1 MSWSSYS
8 LCSLSCS
15 LAFRAARSA
24 SWKSRSKR
32 WLQAV
37 QPTLPPAMRWTR
49 LSRRKLNR
57 EIQMIAMRRR
67 MRLLVT
73 EKTAQY
79 PMMKPSLRLLKMAHQ
94 VAMKMQ
100 PSKTRKAQMT
110 NRTLILLM
118 SQRLSRIQI
127 LPKTEASQLLMSK
140 TKAWMPRT
148 GKQWLSRT
156 RQMMEQSLLHLGK
169 ALKIPNHR
177 ARSNR
182 LLPTKA
188 RLQQK
193 SQPKQK
199 HSLRTA
205 SLSMSQV
212 REQLTRALLSTQR
225 ERAETL
231 QMVQRPK
238 TPRRRLETLRQIR
251 ALLLTRLRPRTQ
263 CPPTLPSQ
271 QTSRLES

>member
-1 MSWSSYS
+1 
-8 LCSLSCS
+8 
-15 LAFRAARSA
+15 
-24 SWKSRSKR
+24 
-32 WLQAV
+32 
-37 QPTLPPAMRWTR
+37 
-49 LSRRKLNR
+49 
-57 EIQMIAMRRR
+57 

-156 RQMMEQSLLHLGK
+156 RQMME
-169 ALKIPNHR
+169 
-177 ARSNR
+177 
-182 LLPTKA
+182 
-188 RLQQK
+188 
-193 SQPKQK
+193 
-199 HSLRTA
+199 
-205 SLSMSQV
+205 
-212 REQLTRALLSTQR
+212 
-225 ERAETL
+225 
-231 QMVQRPK
+231 
-238 TPRRRLETLRQIR
+238 
-251 ALLLTRLRPRTQ
+251 
-263 CPPTLPSQ
+263 
-271 QTSRLES
+271 